1 MLSILQNN
9 MKQNNMINI
18 FNFNIDPFL
27 VKLIKSDSS
36 IQFEHEINKN
46 IPWDYNTIIY
56 NLERIREIE
65 EYRKFYFDNN
75 FVIQENYNILGFT
88 YTTSLYRKM
97 IGLNRDKSFDNLKT
111 FIVVIEKF
119 LKKCNFIKALVWNK
133 FAYDR
138 VNNIFLKLKESK
150 NGLNNL
156 KITYSDDKKTIVK
169 IDYLI
174 KKIDSLF
181 FT

>member
-1 MLSILQNN
+1 
-9 MKQNNMINI
+9 
-18 FNFNIDPFL
+18 
-27 VKLIKSDSS
+27 
-36 IQFEHEINKN
+36 
-46 IPWDYNTIIY
+46 
-56 NLERIREIE
+56 
-65 EYRKFYFDNN
+65 
-75 FVIQENYNILGFT
+75 
-88 YTTSLYRKM
+88 M

>member
-18 FNFNIDPFL
+18 FNFNIDPLL

-36 IQFEHEINKN
+36 IQFEHEIKKN
-46 IPWDYNTIIY
+46 MPWDYNTIIY
-56 NLERIREIE
+56 NLEKIKEIE
-65 EYRKFYFDNN
+65 EYSKFYFDNN

-119 LKKCNFIKALVWNK
+119 LKKCNFIKVMEWNNY
-133 FAYDR
+133 AYER

-150 NGLNNL
+150 KGLNNL